1 LSPLA
6 GAENLEETE
15 LAAKDAP
22 SNPVQPIASVAF
34 RRAELE
40 SERLRILGVLGVGA
54 IFILVTLIRVFVTRT
69 ISATT
74 TPWVWQ
80 LALAAGIVLYELWM
94 LSRVNLA
101 LTSGRHLLTG
111 FWVLS
116 TILETSI
123 PAFAIAFLA
132 SQSIESAYRPLAS
145 PSILIFF
152 LFIILFTLRLNPW
165 ICLLSGA
172 VASVTYLVAA
182 FHLGWRPPVLGMP
195 APVTQTSVSL
205 NAVVLLTGG
214 IIAAGV
220 ARQIRKHVEAA
231 LREAETKRKLE
242 AVEHDLQVARSI
254 QQSLLPK
261 ERPQIAGF
269 DIAGWNQPADD
280 TGGDYFDW
288 KTQGDGKLV
297 VSLADVTGHGIGP
310 ALVAAICHAY
320 ARSSFGMEHGLME
333 AFEHINKALS
343 SDLQTGRFVT
353 FVAAVCLPD
362 SPDLYLLS
370 AGHGPLFIYSRS
382 NDRFIDVQPQA
393 VPFGILPFFRS
404 DPPAQLRLGSGDLV
418 LLPTDGFFEWE
429 NDQGEQFGVER
440 MEKVIRV
447 SRDLAPPEIIAQ
459 LYDAV
464 IKFSNGTKQQDDLT
478 AVIIKRL

>member
-1 LSPLA
+1 V
-6 GAENLEETE
+6 
-15 LAAKDAP
+15 AAKDMS
-22 SNPVQPIASVAF
+22 SNPVQPIDSIAF
-34 RRAELE
+34 RHAELQ
-40 SERLRILGVLGVGA
+40 SERLRIFGVLGVVA
-54 IFILVTLIRVFVTRT
+54 IFILVTVVRVFGART
-69 ISATT
+69 VSAST
-74 TPWVWQ
+74 TPWAWQ
-80 LALAAGIVLYELWM
+80 LALAAAIVLYEIWM
-94 LSRVNLA
+94 LRRVNVA
-101 LTSGRHLLTG
+101 LKSGHGLLTG
-111 FWVLS
+111 FWVFS

-123 PAFAIAFLA
+123 PAFAIVFLTA
-132 SQSIESAYRPLAS
+132 QNIDPAYRPLAS
-145 PSILIFF
+145 PSVLLFF
-152 LFIILFTLRLNPW
+152 LFIILFTLRLNLW

-172 VASVTYLVAA
+172 VASLTYLGAA
-182 FHLGWRPPVLGMP
+182 FHLGWRPPVPGIP
-195 APVTQTSVSL
+195 APATQTNVVT
-205 NAVVLLTGG
+205 NAVILLTGG
-214 IIAAGV
+214 IVAAAV

-320 ARSSFGMEHGLME
+320 ARSSFGMEHSLME

-343 SDLQTGRFVT
+343 GDLQTGRFVT
-353 FVAAVCLPD
+353 FVAAVCVPD
-362 SPDLYLLS
+362 SPDLHLLS
-370 AGHGPLFIYSRS
+370 AGHGPLFIYSRAE
-382 NDRFIDVQPQA
+382 DRFIDVQPHA

-404 DPPAQLRLGSGDLV
+404 DPPAQLRLGTGDLV

-440 MEKVIRV
+440 MENVIRA
-447 SRDLAPPEIIAQ
+447 SRELAPPEIIAQ

>member
-1 LSPLA
+1 VA
-6 GAENLEETE
+6 TN
-15 LAAKDAP
+15 KVP
-22 SNPVQPIASVAF
+22 STPVQAVDSVAF
-34 RRAELE
+34 RHAELQ
-40 SERLRILGVLGVGA
+40 SERLRIFGVLGIIG
-54 IFILVTLIRVFVTRT
+54 IFILVTVIRVFVTRT
-69 ISATT
+69 VSTST

-80 LALAAGIVLYELWM
+80 LALGAAIIIYESWM
-94 LSRVNLA
+94 LRRVNVA
-101 LTSGRHLLTG
+101 VKSGQSFPAG

-123 PAFAIAFLA
+123 PAFAIVFLTA
-132 SQSIESAYRPLAS
+132 QNIVPAYRPLAS
-145 PSILIFF
+145 PSLLLFF
-152 LFIILFTLRLNPW
+152 LFIILFTLRLNLW
-165 ICLLSGA
+165 TCLLSGV
-172 VASVTYLVAA
+172 VASLTYLAA
-182 FHLGWRPPVLGMP
+182 AYHLGWRPPVPGIP
-195 APVTQTSVSL
+195 APVTQTNVVM
-205 NAVVLLTGG
+205 NAVILLTGG
-214 IIAAGV
+214 IVAAGV

-288 KTQGDGKLV
+288 KAQGDGKLV

-310 ALVAAICHAY
+310 ALVAAMCHAY

-333 AFEHINKALS
+333 AFDHINKALS
-343 SDLQTGRFVT
+343 ADLQTGRFVT

-362 SPDLYLLS
+362 SPDLHLLS
-370 AGHGPLFIYSRS
+370 AGHGPLFIYSYS
-382 NDRFIDVQPQA
+382 EDRFIDVQPQA

-404 DPPAQLRLGSGDLV
+404 DPPTRLRLGSGDLV

-440 MEKVIRV
+440 MEKVIRT
-447 SRDLAPPEIIAQ
+447 SRDSAPPDIITK
-459 LYDAV
+459 LYEAV